1 MPQKNDFAADFD
13 RHSSFLEFLWTSV
26 CDNIT
31 IPNVKALMKQHGQL
45 LNLSEAEAVIALPPT
60 LLMFHRRGIDG
71 KEIEHHIEVAFEK
84 FFKDSCNCDERI
96 KVLLVAYKAV
106 K

>member
-1 MPQKNDFAADFD
+1 MPQKHGFAADEN

-26 CDNIT
+26 CDHIT

-60 LLMFHRRGIDG
+60 LLMLHRKGIDG

-84 FFKDSCNCDERI
+84 FFKDSCNCESSI
-96 KVLLVAYKAV
+96 KILLVGYKAL